1 MDSVVRV
8 SVAPRITGRNRLT
21 TFFRLILAI
30 PHGLLVGGGDDGPG
44 LIGIPAYV
52 MAVFSWFTILFT
64 GRHFQGMRDFAQY
77 YLRWRVR
84 ALAYVMLLEDK
95 YPPFG
100 DGDGSYP
107 ATLSVPDPTKERDRL
122 TVGLRA
128 LLVIPHVIVLF
139 VLLVGWI
146 FVTILAWFSI
156 LFTGAYP
163 AGLAPFSIGVLQYAA
178 RVEAYML
185 LLVDDYPPFE
195 VEMPDLPHSHTY
207 PPPPSPPAAP
217 ALSE

>member
-1 MDSVVRV
+1 MGAVVRV
-8 SVAPRITGRNRLT
+8 SVTPRLAGRNRLT
-21 TFFRLILAI
+21 TFFRLILSI

-44 LIGIPAYV
+44 LIGIPAYL
-52 MAVFSWFTILFT
+52 MAVFSWFTIVFAGT
-64 GRHFQGMRDFAQY
+64 HVQGMRDFARF

-84 ALAYVMLLEDK
+84 ALAYVMLLEDR

-107 ATLSVPDPTKERDRL
+107 AALLVTDPAKERDRL

-139 VLLVGWI
+139 VLLVCWI
-146 FVTILAWFSI
+146 FVTIIAWFAI

-185 LLVDDYPPFE
+185 LLVDDYPPFD
-195 VEMPDLPHSHTY
+195 VEMPDLPHPGAY
-207 PPPPSPPAAP
+207 APPPPLPPAA
-217 ALSE
+217 ALE